1 MWYTQKREERM
12 ELHKLESPAPNK
24 KARKRV
30 GRGEGS
36 GLGKQSGKGH
46 NGQKA
51 RGSGKV
57 AVGFEGGQMPLYRR
71 IPKYG
76 FKNFNR
82 VAYVSLNLYQL
93 AQAMDQK
100 KVGTKITFDDLVK
113 ARLVDQNDKVKLLGH
128 GDFDKK
134 ISIEVH
140 KASASAKAK
149 IEELGGT
156 IEYLIKE
163 EAPAPSDKAPK
174 APKADKA
181 AKEANQEPSEVAAEA
196 APGAE
201 DAVVEPSPEEAESPE
216 VAPEAQAPEAPAD
229 DAETSA
235 PAADEDSKDS

>member
-1 MWYTQKREERM
+1 M

-24 KARKRV
+24 KTRKRV

-57 AVGFEGGQMPLYRR
+57 AVGFEGGQMPLQRR

-100 KVGTKITFDDLVK
+100 KVGTKITFEDLVK

-128 GDFDKK
+128 GEFDKK
-134 ISIEVH
+134 VTIQVH

-156 IEYLIKE
+156 IELLTKE
-163 EAPAPSDKAPK
+163 EAPEAAAEPAKKAKPAKPAEPSEKAPK
-174 APKADKA
+174 AS
-181 AKEANQEPSEVAAEA
+181 EPVAEA
-196 APGAE
+196 AT
-201 DAVVEPSPEEAESPE
+201 EP
-216 VAPEAQAPEAPAD
+216 APEAPEAA
-229 DAETSA
+229 AEPAPEAPDTSE
-235 PAADEDSKDS
+235 PTTDEESKDS

>member
-1 MWYTQKREERM
+1 M

-24 KARKRV
+24 QSRKRV

-51 RGSGKV
+51 RGAGKV

-93 AQAMDQK
+93 AKAMDQK
-100 KVGTKITFDDLVK
+100 KVGAKITFDDLVK
-113 ARLVDQNDKVKLLGH
+113 ARLVDKNDKVKLLAH

-134 ISIEVH
+134 VSIEVH
-140 KASASAKAK
+140 KASAKAKAK

-156 IEYLIKE
+156 ITLLTKE
-163 EAPAPSDKAPK
+163 
-174 APKADKA
+174 
-181 AKEANQEPSEVAAEA
+181 
-196 APGAE
+196 
-201 DAVVEPSPEEAESPE
+201 
-216 VAPEAQAPEAPAD
+216 QAPEADQPATAPEQAPEKAPEQTASEQAQEQAVEASEQTASEASTE
-229 DAETSA
+229 DADASA
-235 PAADEDSKDS
+235 PTTDEESKDS

>member
-1 MWYTQKREERM
+1 M

-24 KARKRV
+24 KTRKRV

-93 AQAMDQK
+93 AQAMAQK

-113 ARLVDQNDKVKLLGH
+113 ARLVDQNDKVKLLAH

-134 ISIEVH
+134 VSIEVH
-140 KASASAKAK
+140 KASATAKAK

-156 IEYLIKE
+156 IVYLTKEE
-163 EAPAPSDKAPK
+163 EAPAQAPVPAKAK
-174 APKADKA
+174 AKAKA
-181 AKEANQEPSEVAAEA
+181 ETAE
-196 APGAE
+196 
-201 DAVVEPSPEEAESPE
+201 
-216 VAPEAQAPEAPAD
+216 APEAQAPEASTD
-229 DAETSA
+229 DADASA
-235 PAADEDSKDS
+235 PTTDEESKDS

>member
-1 MWYTQKREERM
+1 M

-24 KARKRV
+24 QSRKRV

-51 RGSGKV
+51 RGAGKV

-93 AQAMDQK
+93 AKAMDQK
-100 KVGTKITFDDLVK
+100 KVGSKITFDDLVK
-113 ARLVDQNDKVKLLGH
+113 ARLVDKNDKVKLLAH

-134 ISIEVH
+134 VSIEVH
-140 KASASAKAK
+140 KASAKAKAK

-156 IEYLIKE
+156 ITLLTKE
-163 EAPAPSDKAPK
+163 QAPEQAQEQAPEQSA
-174 APKADKA
+174 
-181 AKEANQEPSEVAAEA
+181 SEQT
-196 APGAE
+196 
-201 DAVVEPSPEEAESPE
+201 
-216 VAPEAQAPEAPAD
+216 APEASTD
-229 DAETSA
+229 DADTSA
-235 PAADEDSKDS
+235 PATDEESKDS

>member
-1 MWYTQKREERM
+1 MCPLWHTQKREERM

-24 KARKRV
+24 KTRKRV

-113 ARLVDQNDKVKLLGH
+113 ARLVDQNDKVKLLAH

-140 KASASAKAK
+140 KASATAKAK

-156 IEYLIKE
+156 IVSLTKE
-163 EAPAPSDKAPK
+163 EAPAPAPVPAKAK
-174 APKADKA
+174 AKAKA
-181 AKEANQEPSEVAAEA
+181 ETTEAPEAQAPEVVEEETKKEVAEA
-196 APGAE
+196 APAE
-201 DAVVEPSPEEAESPE
+201 
-216 VAPEAQAPEAPAD
+216 APEAQAPEASSD
-229 DAETSA
+229 DADASA
-235 PAADEDSKDS
+235 PTTDEESKDS

>member
-1 MWYTQKREERM
+1 M

-24 KARKRV
+24 KTRKRV

-113 ARLVDQNDKVKLLGH
+113 ARLVDQNDKVKLLAH

-140 KASASAKAK
+140 KASATAKAK

-156 IEYLIKE
+156 IVSLTKE
-163 EAPAPSDKAPK
+163 EAPAPAPVPAKAK
-174 APKADKA
+174 AKAKA
-181 AKEANQEPSEVAAEA
+181 ETTEAPEAQAPEVVEEETKKEVAEA
-196 APGAE
+196 APAE
-201 DAVVEPSPEEAESPE
+201 
-216 VAPEAQAPEAPAD
+216 APEAQAPEASSD
-229 DAETSA
+229 DADASA
-235 PAADEDSKDS
+235 PTTDEESKDS

>member
-1 MWYTQKREERM
+1 MCPLWHTQKREERM

-24 KARKRV
+24 KTRKRV

-113 ARLVDQNDKVKLLGH
+113 ARLVDQNDKVKLLAH

-140 KASASAKAK
+140 KASATAKAK

-156 IEYLIKE
+156 IVSLTKE
-163 EAPAPSDKAPK
+163 EAPAPAPVPAKAK
-174 APKADKA
+174 AKAKA
-181 AKEANQEPSEVAAEA
+181 ETTEALEAQAPEVVEEETKKEVAEA
-196 APGAE
+196 APAE
-201 DAVVEPSPEEAESPE
+201 
-216 VAPEAQAPEAPAD
+216 APEAQAPEASSD
-229 DAETSA
+229 DADASA
-235 PAADEDSKDS
+235 PTTDEESKDS

>member
-1 MWYTQKREERM
+1 M
-12 ELHKLESPAPNK
+12 ELHNLESPAPNK
-24 KARKRV
+24 KTRKRV

-57 AVGFEGGQMPLYRR
+57 AVGFEGGQMPLQRR

-93 AQAMDQK
+93 AEAMKQK

-134 ISIEVH
+134 ITIEVH

-156 IEYLIKE
+156 IELLIKE
-163 EAPAPSDKAPK
+163 EAPAPVPAPK
-174 APKADKA
+174 AAKP
-181 AKEANQEPSEVAAEA
+181 AKE
-196 APGAE
+196 
-201 DAVVEPSPEEAESPE
+201 VE
-216 VAPEAQAPEAPAD
+216 APEAAAEEAPVQAEEAPAVEEAPVETAEAEVKDAAEPAAEQAPEAAAEES
-229 DAETSA
+229 DASEPS
-235 PAADEDSKDS
+235 ADEESKDS

>member
-1 MWYTQKREERM
+1 M
-12 ELHKLESPAPNK
+12 ELHNLESPAPNK
-24 KARKRV
+24 KTRKRV

-57 AVGFEGGQMPLYRR
+57 AVGFEGGQMPLQRR

-93 AQAMDQK
+93 AEAMKQK

-134 ISIEVH
+134 ITIEVH

-156 IEYLIKE
+156 IELLIKE
-163 EAPAPSDKAPK
+163 EAPAPAPK
-174 APKADKA
+174 AAKP
-181 AKEANQEPSEVAAEA
+181 AKEVKAEAPEVAAEE
-196 APGAE
+196 APVQAE
-201 DAVVEPSPEEAESPE
+201 E
-216 VAPEAQAPEAPAD
+216 EAPAVEEAPVETAQAEATEPAVEQTPEASAEEA
-229 DAETSA
+229 DASEPS
-235 PAADEDSKDS
+235 ADEESKDS

>member
-1 MWYTQKREERM
+1 MCPLWHTQKREERM

-24 KARKRV
+24 KTRKRV

-113 ARLVDQNDKVKLLGH
+113 ARLVDQNDKVKLLAH

-134 ISIEVH
+134 VSIEVH
-140 KASASAKAK
+140 KASETAKAK

-156 IEYLIKE
+156 IVYLTKEE
-163 EAPAPSDKAPK
+163 EAPAQAPVPAKAKAKAKAETAEAPEAQAPEVVEEEPK
-174 APKADKA
+174 T
-181 AKEANQEPSEVAAEA
+181 EVAEA
-196 APGAE
+196 TP
-201 DAVVEPSPEEAESPE
+201 VE
-216 VAPEAQAPEAPAD
+216 APEAQAPEASSD
-229 DAETSA
+229 DADASA
-235 PAADEDSKDS
+235 PTTDEESKDS

>member
-163 EAPAPSDKAPK
+163 EAPAP
-174 APKADKA
+174 
-181 AKEANQEPSEVAAEA
+181 EEA
-196 APGAE
+196 A
-201 DAVVEPSPEEAESPE
+201 SPE
-216 VAPEAQAPEAPAD
+216 VAPEKAAPAEAAPEAQAPEAAAD

>member
-1 MWYTQKREERM
+1 M
-12 ELHKLESPAPNK
+12 ELHNLESPAPNK
-24 KARKRV
+24 KTRKRV

-57 AVGFEGGQMPLYRR
+57 AVGFEGGQMPLQRR

-93 AQAMDQK
+93 AEAMKQK

-134 ISIEVH
+134 ITIEVH

-156 IEYLIKE
+156 IELLIKE
-163 EAPAPSDKAPK
+163 ETPAPAPAPKVAKAPK
-174 APKADKA
+174 AEKAEATEPAIEEAPVEQA
-181 AKEANQEPSEVAAEA
+181 APAVEEAPVETAEAEVKEAPAE
-196 APGAE
+196 E
-201 DAVVEPSPEEAESPE
+201 
-216 VAPEAQAPEAPAD
+216 APEASAEES
-229 DAETSA
+229 DASEPSV
-235 PAADEDSKDS
+235 DEESKDS

>member
-1 MWYTQKREERM
+1 MCPLWHTQKREERM

-24 KARKRV
+24 KTRKRV

-113 ARLVDQNDKVKLLGH
+113 ARLVDQNDKVKLLAH

-140 KASASAKAK
+140 KASATAKAK

-156 IEYLIKE
+156 IVSLTKE
-163 EAPAPSDKAPK
+163 EAPAPAPVPAKAK
-174 APKADKA
+174 AKAKA
-181 AKEANQEPSEVAAEA
+181 KAETTEAPEAQAPEVVEEETKKEVAEA
-196 APGAE
+196 APAE
-201 DAVVEPSPEEAESPE
+201 
-216 VAPEAQAPEAPAD
+216 APEAQAPEASSD
-229 DAETSA
+229 DADASA
-235 PAADEDSKDS
+235 PTTDEESKDS

>member
-1 MWYTQKREERM
+1 M

-24 KARKRV
+24 QSRKRV

-51 RGSGKV
+51 RGAGKV

-93 AQAMDQK
+93 AKAMDQK
-100 KVGTKITFDDLVK
+100 KVGSKITFDDLVK
-113 ARLVDQNDKVKLLGH
+113 ARLVDKNDKVKLLAH

-140 KASASAKAK
+140 KASAKAKAK

-156 IEYLIKE
+156 ITLLTKE
-163 EAPAPSDKAPK
+163 QAPATDQ
-174 APKADKA
+174 A
-181 AKEANQEPSEVAAEA
+181 AA
-196 APGAE
+196 APEHA
-201 DAVVEPSPEEAESPE
+201 PEQAQEQAPE
-216 VAPEAQAPEAPAD
+216 KASEQTAPEASTD
-229 DAETSA
+229 DADTSA
-235 PAADEDSKDS
+235 PATDEESTDS

>member
-1 MWYTQKREERM
+1 M
-12 ELHKLESPAPNK
+12 ELHNLESPAPNK
-24 KARKRV
+24 KTRKRV

-57 AVGFEGGQMPLYRR
+57 AVGFEGGQMPLQRR

-82 VAYVSLNLYQL
+82 VAYVSLNFYQL
-93 AQAMDQK
+93 AEAMKQK

-134 ISIEVH
+134 ITIEVH

-156 IEYLIKE
+156 IELLIKE
-163 EAPAPSDKAPK
+163 EAPAPAPAPK
-174 APKADKA
+174 AAKP
-181 AKEANQEPSEVAAEA
+181 AKEVEAPEA
-196 APGAE
+196 AAE
-201 DAVVEPSPEEAESPE
+201 DAPVQAEEAPAVEEAPVETVEAE
-216 VAPEAQAPEAPAD
+216 VKEATEPAAEQAPEAAAEES
-229 DAETSA
+229 DASEPS
-235 PAADEDSKDS
+235 ADEESKDS

>member
-1 MWYTQKREERM
+1 MCPLWHTQKREERM

-24 KARKRV
+24 KTRKRV

-113 ARLVDQNDKVKLLGH
+113 ARLVDQNDKVKLLAH

-140 KASASAKAK
+140 KASATAKAK

-156 IEYLIKE
+156 IVSLTKE
-163 EAPAPSDKAPK
+163 EAPAPAPVPAKAK
-174 APKADKA
+174 AKAKA
-181 AKEANQEPSEVAAEA
+181 ETTEAPEAQAPEVVEEETKKVVAEA
-196 APGAE
+196 APAE
-201 DAVVEPSPEEAESPE
+201 
-216 VAPEAQAPEAPAD
+216 APEAQAPEASSD
-229 DAETSA
+229 DADASA
-235 PAADEDSKDS
+235 PTTDEESKDS

>member
-1 MWYTQKREERM
+1 M
-12 ELHKLESPAPNK
+12 ELHNLESPAPNK
-24 KARKRV
+24 KTRKRV

-57 AVGFEGGQMPLYRR
+57 AVGFEGGQMPLQRR

-93 AQAMDQK
+93 AEAMKQK

-134 ISIEVH
+134 ITIEVH

-156 IEYLIKE
+156 IELLLKE
-163 EAPAPSDKAPK
+163 EAPAPAPAPK
-174 APKADKA
+174 AAKP
-181 AKEANQEPSEVAAEA
+181 AKEVKAE
-196 APGAE
+196 
-201 DAVVEPSPEEAESPE
+201 
-216 VAPEAQAPEAPAD
+216 APEAAAEEAPVQAEEAPAVEEAPVETAEAEVKEAAEPAAEQAPEASAEES
-229 DAETSA
+229 DASEPS
-235 PAADEDSKDS
+235 ADEESKDS

>member
-1 MWYTQKREERM
+1 MDNVPVVAQTKKEERM

-24 KARKRV
+24 KTRKRV

-93 AQAMDQK
+93 AEAMDQK
-100 KVGTKITFDDLVK
+100 KVGTNITLDDLIK
-113 ARLVDQNDKVKLLGH
+113 ARLVDKNEKVKLLGH

-134 ISIEVH
+134 ITIEVH

-156 IEYLIKE
+156 IVYLTKE
-163 EAPAPSDKAPK
+163 E
-174 APKADKA
+174 
-181 AKEANQEPSEVAAEA
+181 
-196 APGAE
+196 
-201 DAVVEPSPEEAESPE
+201 
-216 VAPEAQAPEAPAD
+216 APEAQAPEASTD
-229 DAETSA
+229 
-235 PAADEDSKDS
+235 DEDASATATDEESKDS

>member
-1 MWYTQKREERM
+1 M
-12 ELHKLESPAPNK
+12 ELHNLESPAPNK
-24 KARKRV
+24 KTRKRV

-57 AVGFEGGQMPLYRR
+57 AVGFEGGQMPLQRR

-93 AQAMDQK
+93 AEAMKQK

-134 ISIEVH
+134 ITIEVH

-156 IEYLIKE
+156 IELLLKE
-163 EAPAPSDKAPK
+163 EAPAPAPAPK
-174 APKADKA
+174 AAKP
-181 AKEANQEPSEVAAEA
+181 AKEVKAE
-196 APGAE
+196 
-201 DAVVEPSPEEAESPE
+201 
-216 VAPEAQAPEAPAD
+216 APEAAAEEAPVQAEEAPAVEEAPVETAEPAAEQAPEAAAEES
-229 DAETSA
+229 DASEPS
-235 PAADEDSKDS
+235 ADEESKDS